1 MAISY
6 QRRFPADLARDREPG
21 DYIRPREF
29 VDPDEDL
36 LMRQIRDATVAD
48 TRRLPVHAGKNDPSF
63 HEPHWGHGT
72 GLLRGTLTVDSTEAL
87 PERFR
92 VGLFEQSSSYP
103 VVCRPNFFQEKKLGL
118 AAGRLA
124 IKVRYPS
131 ALPNVYAQSEEARE
145 LDLLVAEG
153 SPELN
158 GVGHAFFFRDARELA
173 MLTTLYPPSPRAA
186 RTLLDPHNWPILARV
201 LRRVR
206 AVSKYARRPPAT
218 TTGWAGKTYYSL
230 GPFALGEGAMKF
242 CLRPRQAHVISPID
256 LKRTDP
262 TRPHRAAMEAWLA
275 AGKDAE
281 FDLCV
286 QLATPESIPAPGPD
300 DPPQSVM
307 AAEYTDLQW
316 DESRSPYLRVG
327 TLSFEATPKA
337 DLSRSYPWSPL
348 QFNAWNTMPAMHPLG
363 QLFRVR
369 RHVHKG
375 HSEVRLDHLYVAEPG
390 AMVDAAP
397 FGAEQAAA
405 DV

>member
-1 MAISY
+1 MSITY
-6 QRRFPADLARDREPG
+6 QRRFPADLEQDQEAG
-21 DYIRPREF
+21 GYLRPQEH

-36 LMRQIRDATVAD
+36 LISQIRGATVAD
-48 TRRLPVHAGKNDPSF
+48 TRRLPEHAAKDDPSF

-72 GLLRGTLTVDSTEAL
+72 GLLQGTLAIDSIEAL

-92 VGLFEQSSSYP
+92 VGLFEQHASYP
-103 VVCRPNFFQEKKLGL
+103 VVCRPNFFHEKKVGL

-124 IKVRYPS
+124 IKVRYPG
-131 ALPNVYAQSEEARE
+131 AVPNVYEADGEARE

-173 MLTTLYPPSPRAA
+173 MLTTLNPPSPKAA
-186 RTLLDPHNWPILARV
+186 RTLLDPRNWPVLARV

-206 AVSKYARRPPAT
+206 AASRYARKPPAT

-242 CLRPRQAHVISPID
+242 SLRPRQTHAISPID
-256 LKRTDP
+256 LKKTDP
-262 TRPHRAAMEAWLA
+262 TRPHRAAMEAWVA
-275 AGKDAE
+275 AGEDAA

-286 QLATPESIPAPGPD
+286 QLATPESIPAPADG
-300 DPPQSVM
+300 DPPKSVM

-316 DESRSPYLRVG
+316 DESRSPYLKVG
-327 TLSFEATPKA
+327 TLTFPATPEA
-337 DLSRSYPWSPL
+337 DLSRTYPWSPL
-348 QFNAWNTMPAMHPLG
+348 QSNAWNTLPTMHPLG

-369 RHVHKG
+369 KHVHEG
-375 HSEVRLDHLYVAEPG
+375 HSEVRLEHLYDAEPG

-397 FGAEQAAA
+397 FEAGQRTG
-405 DV
+405 